1 MCGRQDDCLQLMRIP
16 WATHSKPWV
25 MTTRSRWA
33 VLLGLA
39 LAVALLSWTALP
51 LFLRWRTERTA
62 RLFAQAMFRGDSA
75 ALAQLSSRG
84 SAQTALC
91 LREHWP
97 SAFWERRHRPLI
109 PRRLRV
115 TPDEVRY
122 ELVGDP
128 LPAVG
133 GRAVYEVYVSRHRPD
148 RIASIFADY
157 RLGVW
162 TPEVRGC
169 LRP

>member
-1 MCGRQDDCLQLMRIP
+1 MCGRQDDCPQLMRIP
-16 WATHSKPWV
+16 WPTHSKPWV
-25 MTTRSRWA
+25 MSTRSRWA
-33 VLLGLA
+33 VLLELA
-39 LAVALLSWTALP
+39 LAVALLSWTAPP
-51 LFLRWRTERTA
+51 LFLRWRTERMA
-62 RLFAQAMFRGDSA
+62 RLF
-75 ALAQLSSRG
+75 
-84 SAQTALC
+84 
-91 LREHWP
+91 
-97 SAFWERRHRPLI
+97 PLI

>member
-1 MCGRQDDCLQLMRIP
+1 
-16 WATHSKPWV
+16 

-39 LAVALLSWTALP
+39 LAVALLSWTAPP
-51 LFLRWRTERTA
+51 LFLRWRTERMA
-62 RLFAQAMFRGDSA
+62 RLF
-75 ALAQLSSRG
+75 
-84 SAQTALC
+84 
-91 LREHWP
+91 
-97 SAFWERRHRPLI
+97 PLI